1 MAQHLCIVA
10 HDSPLLLGYLNI
22 VLQHLTADGNELQI
36 IIDRRPDLPLREEPA
51 PPREA
56 MVSDQ
61 RRVRGVDE
69 LLRTQGYAI
78 VSRRDGTSWQ
88 LSEGGQLPAEE
99 LDAADELEE
108 EDATRA
114 PGRRRTLVSALIF
127 AAAVVS
133 VAMVLPRDTV
143 HRLADGVAGVADR
156 GTSWL
161 SASVDEPRA
170 APGREPAAAGSGTDE
185 SRPMPAPVETKVPTP
200 PDAATAL
207 RSAPPAAP
215 PEMAPPRSAELPQA
229 AELPRSAELPRPA
242 ELPRAVER
250 APAIEPPSRAVASAR
265 TVNPPRST
273 KATRAATPL
282 PAVER
287 AAAPAPRTDL
297 PPKQSP
303 ARAVSA
309 IPAKEE
315 AIPAERPSEVAGLPR
330 FEMTRERDAAGRTA
344 AITVRVT
351 DTAGRPLPTADVRIR
366 RQLVDGGIRETQL
379 VATTPG
385 SYRGALPNA
394 GPNTNGLTMRIL
406 LGDLR
411 YEVPLAE

>member
-36 IIDRRPDLPLREEPA
+36 IIDRRPDLPLRKEPA
-51 PPREA
+51 PPPQA

-78 VSRRDGTSWQ
+78 VSRRDGMSWQ

-114 PGRRRTLVSALIF
+114 PGRRRTLVSALVF

-133 VAMVLPRDTV
+133 VAMVLPRDTI

-156 GTSWL
+156 GTSWF
-161 SASVDEPRA
+161 SASVDEPRT
-170 APGREPAAAGSGTDE
+170 APGREPPAAGSATDE
-185 SRPMPAPVETKVPTP
+185 TRPIPAPVETKVPTP
-200 PDAATAL
+200 PDAAAAL
-207 RSAPPAAP
+207 RSVPPTAR
-215 PEMAPPRSAELPQA
+215 PEMAPPRSAELP
-229 AELPRSAELPRPA
+229 RPA
-242 ELPRAVER
+242 EPPRAVEP
-250 APAIEPPSRAVASAR
+250 APAVEPPSRAVASAR
-265 TVNPPRST
+265 AVDRPRST
-273 KATRAATPL
+273 KATRAATPP

-287 AAAPAPRTDL
+287 AAAPAPRTEL
-297 PPKQSP
+297 PPKQSA

-309 IPAKEE
+309 IPAREE

-344 AITVRVT
+344 VITVRVT

-366 RQLVDGGIRETQL
+366 RQLGDGGIRETQL

>member
-36 IIDRRPDLPLREEPA
+36 IIDRRPDLPRREEPA
-51 PPREA
+51 PPRQA

-61 RRVRGVDE
+61 RRVRGVDD

-78 VSRRDGTSWQ
+78 VSRRDGMSWQ
-88 LSEGGQLPAEE
+88 LSDGGQLPAEE

-108 EDATRA
+108 EDATRT
-114 PGRRRTLVSALIF
+114 PGRRRTLVSALVF

-133 VAMVLPRDTV
+133 VAMVLPRDTI

-161 SASVDEPRA
+161 RASVDEPRT
-170 APGREPAAAGSGTDE
+170 APGREPAAAGSATDE

-200 PDAATAL
+200 PDAVTAL

-215 PEMAPPRSAELPQA
+215 PEMASPRPVELPPRALEP
-229 AELPRSAELPRPA
+229 
-242 ELPRAVER
+242 
-250 APAIEPPSRAVASAR
+250 APAVEPPSRAVASAR
-265 TVNPPRST
+265 TVDRPRST
-273 KATRAATPL
+273 KATRSATPP

-287 AAAPAPRTDL
+287 AAAPAPRTEL
-297 PPKQSP
+297 PTKQSA
-303 ARAVSA
+303 ARVASA
-309 IPAKEE
+309 IPAREE
-315 AIPAERPSEVAGLPR
+315 AIPAERPSELAGLPR
-330 FEMTRERDAAGRTA
+330 FEMTRERDAEGRTA

-366 RQLVDGGIRETQL
+366 RQLGDGGIRETQL